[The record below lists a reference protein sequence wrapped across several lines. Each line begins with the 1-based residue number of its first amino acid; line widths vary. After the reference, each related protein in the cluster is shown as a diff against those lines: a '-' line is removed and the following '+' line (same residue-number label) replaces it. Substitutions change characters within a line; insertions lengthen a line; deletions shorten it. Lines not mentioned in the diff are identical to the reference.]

1 VLTAA
6 VCAQLNIAYPVN
18 GTQKKV
24 EIDDDGKLCE
34 PAALMFPPALRDAL
48 AAPLTVV
55 TVRRRAFFDKRLSQ
69 EVEGDSLGEVRPR
82 ARASEQQRSTLLM
95 LAFTACSGGR
105 RACTA
110 AGLQRLQ
117 ARLPAPRGPLTGG
130 VRRAAGV
137 QGLRVQDPGRP
148 GQAGLPDEAGRAGA
162 GPGAGPDVAWRQLL
176 PRLWPAERRAATE
189 ERAGLHR
196 LAGPVGAEPGHREE
210 GCAGTQPSARANN
223 TLLRLSTG
231 LMYCCV
237 FSTVSSSCYKGRGER
252 TVSTRQ
258 GKWGCERVTGCSTA
272 WPALALARRLV

>member
-24 EIDDDGKLCE
+24 EIDDDGKLCV
-34 PAALMFPPALRDAL
+34 PAALMLPPAPRNAL
-48 AAPLTVV
+48 AAPLTLAA
-55 TVRRRAFFDKRLSQ
+55 VRRRAFFDKRLSQ

-82 ARASEQQRSTLLM
+82 AHTSEQQRSTLLM
-95 LAFTACSGGR
+95 LALTACSGGVW
-105 RACTA
+105 AAGA

-117 ARLPAPRGPLTGG
+117 ARSPAPRGPLTGG

-162 GPGAGPDVAWRQLL
+162 GPGAGPDVARRQLL

-196 LAGPVGAEPGHREE
+196 VAGPVGAEPGHREE
-210 GCAGTQPSARANN
+210 GCAGTQLSARAIL
-223 TLLRLSTG
+223 TLLCLS
-231 LMYCCV
+231 
-237 FSTVSSSCYKGRGER
+237 S
-252 TVSTRQ
+252 
-258 GKWGCERVTGCSTA
+258 
-272 WPALALARRLV
+272 RLVHHC

>member
-1 VLTAA
+1 MLTAA

-162 GPGAGPDVAWRQLL
+162 GPGAGPDADQGYASSRPAHSCTAACIVPQAAAPCPGVPPTAAR
-176 PRLWPAERRAATE
+176 PRHGVRSGKPGMRTGSPQHCALKV
-189 ERAGLHR
+189 LDQ
-196 LAGPVGAEPGHREE
+196 PV
-210 GCAGTQPSARANN
+210 
-223 TLLRLSTG
+223 LD
-231 LMYCCV
+231 
-237 FSTVSSSCYKGRGER
+237 
-252 TVSTRQ
+252 
-258 GKWGCERVTGCSTA
+258 
-272 WPALALARRLV
+272 RLVH